1 MNSLPTDPFFRKSA
15 ELRAHVEP
23 LRSGTP
29 LLTESQLEEID
40 KEVSRW
46 YAEWT
51 RRRKVFREYAIIIFA
66 LYAISPT
73 HSLSLIS

>member
-1 MNSLPTDPFFRKSA
+1 MSSLPIDSFRKSA

-40 KEVSRW
+40 KELSRW

-51 RRRKVFREYAIIIFA
+51 RRRKVFREYAILIFG
-66 LYAISPT
+66 LYVILPT
-73 HSLSLIS
+73 QSLDFFS